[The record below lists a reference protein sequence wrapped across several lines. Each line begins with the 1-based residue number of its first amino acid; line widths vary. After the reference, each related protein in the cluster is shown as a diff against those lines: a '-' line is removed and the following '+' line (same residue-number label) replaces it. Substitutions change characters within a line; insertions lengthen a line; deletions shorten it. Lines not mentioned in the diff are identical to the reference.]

1 MSAGARAGVRGGRRR
16 GLAARPPLLGLSE
29 PGTSWLHRRR
39 PGAKLLGLAAVGTAV
54 GVLRATAPGLLTA
67 GLLTLLLLLLAALA
81 HRCRLRRGLLR
92 AQVRR
97 VWWILAALAL
107 AQWWIGGPGAAA
119 TVVTG
124 LLACLWAATLL
135 TATTPVPEL
144 LETVVGALRP
154 LRRLGLDAER
164 LGFAFALTLTSIP
177 VVGRLL
183 AESRE
188 AAAARGLGGDPR
200 ALLIPTVVRTVAHAE
215 ALGEALAARGLD

>member
-1 MSAGARAGVRGGRRR
+1 MRR
-16 GLAARPPLLGLSE
+16 GLAARPPLLGLAE
-29 PGTSWLHRRR
+29 PGTSWLHRAR
-39 PGAKLLGLAAVGTAV
+39 PGVKLAALAAVGTGV
-54 GVLRATAPGLLTA
+54 GVLRITAPGVA
-67 GLLTLLLLLLAALA
+67 AAAALTLLLVVLGLLA
-81 HRCRLRRGLLR
+81 HHCRLRRGLLG

-97 VWWILAALAL
+97 VWWILAALAVV
-107 AQWWIGGPGAAA
+107 QWWINGPGAAA

-124 LLACLWAATLL
+124 LVACLWAATLL
-135 TATTPVPEL
+135 TATTPVPDL

-154 LRRLGLDAER
+154 LRRVGLDPER
-164 LGFAFALTLTSIP
+164 LGFAFALTLSSIP

-200 ALLIPTVVRTVAHAE
+200 ALLVPTVVRTVAHAE